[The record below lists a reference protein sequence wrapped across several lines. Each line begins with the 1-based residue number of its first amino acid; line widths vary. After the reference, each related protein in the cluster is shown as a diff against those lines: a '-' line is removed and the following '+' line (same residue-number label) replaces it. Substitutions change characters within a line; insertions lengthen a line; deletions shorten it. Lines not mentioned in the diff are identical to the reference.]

1 MLRSV
6 PVYKLDDE
14 KLSLEKPLNK
24 KPETPTNEN
33 NTSQTAW
40 LTQLNRP
47 EIYFTLALLALGLI
61 ITTTPLGRWIFA
73 VDSQQFWWFM
83 TRSAGIVA
91 YLLLWLSTVWG
102 LAVPSRL
109 VAPVL
114 EGGYT
119 FDFHQFISLLS
130 IAFVVL
136 HMLILTF
143 DRFLPYSL
151 LQILIPFISPYRPEW
166 VGIGVI
172 SFYIMVVVAG
182 TFYIRTRIGMNTFRM
197 IHYFSLL
204 AYFGVTLHGLFSG
217 TDSPLASM
225 QNIYLGSTLVVIV
238 LTIYWLNQKYEQKQ
252 AAKRK
257 AIAAAR
263 AKTRR

>member
-1 MLRSV
+1 M
-6 PVYKLDDE
+6 
-14 KLSLEKPLNK
+14 EKPLNK

-33 NTSQTAW
+33 SVSQPAW
-40 LTQLNRP
+40 LSKLNRP
-47 EIYFTLALLALGLI
+47 EFYLALAVLVIVLI
-61 ITTTPLGRWIFA
+61 ITLTPFGKWMFA
-73 VDSQQFWWFM
+73 VDSQQFWWFV

-102 LAVPSRL
+102 LAVPSKL

-130 IAFVVL
+130 IAFVLL
-136 HMLILTF
+136 HILVLTF

-166 VGIGVI
+166 VGMGVI
-172 SFYIMVVVAG
+172 SFYIMVTVAG
-182 TFYIRTRIGMNTFRM
+182 TFYLRTRIGMENFRL
-197 IHYFSLL
+197 IHYFSLV
-204 AYFGVTLHGLFSG
+204 AYFGVTLHGLFAG

-225 QNIYLGSTLVVIV
+225 QNIYLGSSLVVIG

-263 AKTRR
+263 AKIRR